1 MMQQIKKLER
11 TTKSP
16 LMHAWLAAMML
27 METAMATAMMTKLM
41 LVDVEVAAVAQEAL
55 PKVVDKDMVSLL
67 AAALLVGTRQIGQIK
82 T

>member
-1 MMQQIKKLER
+1 MLLIRRQER

-16 LMHAWLAAMML
+16 LMHEWLAVMML
-27 METAMATAMMTKLM
+27 MGIVMATAMMTKPM

-67 AAALLVGTRQIGQIK
+67 AAALLAGTRPIGQIK